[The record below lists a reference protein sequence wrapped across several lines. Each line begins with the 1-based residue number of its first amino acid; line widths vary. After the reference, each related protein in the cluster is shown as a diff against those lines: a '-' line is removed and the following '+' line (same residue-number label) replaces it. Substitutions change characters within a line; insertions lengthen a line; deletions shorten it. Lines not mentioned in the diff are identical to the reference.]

1 MSSDKW
7 SSRVGDTCAA
17 EHHLCGQKFLA
28 VTKSSEGVSIHPPL
42 HVSGCEMS
50 HY

>member
-17 EHHLCGQKFLA
+17 EHHLCGQKILV
-28 VTKSSEGVSIHPPL
+28 VTKSSVGGYIL
-42 HVSGCEMS
+42 HGGKPQV
-50 HY
+50 HR